1 MKTVFEGVKAV
12 LDKMTDE
19 TKGYFQE
26 MEVKQKKTPDEE
38 KNLPG
43 VIFVG
48 KDEVETGSCPKRVSR
63 EDKETGSCLERVSK
77 EDRETMQ
84 KHWSR
89 SVVFTDALDTDT
101 DEQKL
106 PEEELLQGELWAVT
120 FRVGCYIV
128 RGARRIYRVYDSGSE
143 VPVDNEEMELVKNF
157 IGNGYKE
164 QRFDSLFGSRDNR
177 TGGVVHLRV
186 NDLGPCPFSWGP
198 WWPDRNLRETLEVSA
213 RHISSPGSE
222 YTYICRT
229 ADAKDLSWS
238 ETIKSIYTVKEH
250 SKIPDEYASLVVC
263 MGYCGSSVS
272 SDTWYRLEPTGKMT
286 ILRSGAY
293 GIMDDDEHFR

>member
-1 MKTVFEGVKAV
+1 M
-12 LDKMTDE
+12 
-19 TKGYFQE
+19 
-26 MEVKQKKTPDEE
+26 
-38 KNLPG
+38 
-43 VIFVG
+43 
-48 KDEVETGSCPKRVSR
+48 
-63 EDKETGSCLERVSK
+63 
-77 EDRETMQ
+77 
-84 KHWSR
+84 
-89 SVVFTDALDTDT
+89 
-101 DEQKL
+101 
-106 PEEELLQGELWAVT
+106 
-120 FRVGCYIV
+120 GCYIV

-164 QRFDSLFGSRDNR
+164 QRLGFLFGSGAVCTVNGMGPSPLSLGLDEKLRD
-177 TGGVVHLRV
+177 
-186 NDLGPCPFSWGP
+186 
-198 WWPDRNLRETLEVSA
+198 TLEVSA